1 MEHSGVWKL
10 KSNAQIKI
18 AVFLS
23 VFLLVVV
30 LYLQGQ
36 SIIKPSFNAVSW
48 IATIVVFALLIWDK
62 WVWRWKFLYPLSKM
76 PDVRGTWKAELNSFW
91 VDPKTN
97 QMHGK
102 IQVFIVVRQ
111 TFSKLDIRLFS
122 AESTSVSL
130 SANVTTDDEGVHTIA
145 TTYLN
150 MPSLE
155 HLPHSPISHGG
166 MLLSVRGGKVVKQ
179 IDGKYW
185 TDRLSRGEVKMS
197 EHSQELA
204 DGFDDACSLNF
215 QKVS

>member
-23 VFLLVVV
+23 VFLLVLV

-36 SIIKPSFNAVSW
+36 SIIKPSFDAVSW
-48 IATIVVFALLIWDK
+48 IATIVVFALVLWDK
-62 WVWRWKFLYPLSKM
+62 WVWRWKFLYPLSQK

-97 QMHGK
+97 QMRGK
-102 IQVFIVVRQ
+102 IEVYIVFRQ

-122 AESTSVSL
+122 SESSSVSL
-130 SANVTTDDEGVHTIA
+130 SANVCTDDEGVHTIA

-150 MPSLE
+150 TPSLE
-155 HLPHSPISHGG
+155 HLSHSPISHGG
-166 MLLSVRGGKVVKQ
+166 MLLNVRGGKVVKQ

-185 TDRLSRGEVKMS
+185 TDRLSRGELKMS
-197 EHSQELA
+197 EHSPNLA
-204 DGFDDACSLNF
+204 VGFDDARRLDFKNMS
-215 QKVS
+215 

>member
-48 IATIVVFALLIWDK
+48 SATIVVFALLIWDK

-76 PDVRGTWKAELNSFW
+76 PDVRGTLKAELNSFW

-155 HLPHSPISHGG
+155 HLPH
-166 MLLSVRGGKVVKQ
+166 R
-179 IDGKYW
+179 
-185 TDRLSRGEVKMS
+185 
-197 EHSQELA
+197 
-204 DGFDDACSLNF
+204 
-215 QKVS
+215 